1 MGIVEKLREQ
11 FPKAPEQ
18 LMITASSVAGMDW
31 EPIMDTPTT
40 DEKEYLKYRDQL
52 LKDAD
57 GNVILDANG
66 QPTSTDPE
74 YEGANAS
81 FYMAGPEEN
90 PTPVYFLQK
99 QLSASPAEIYLRTLT
114 GQLTEDERKEIE
126 NKGGFIPEKNLNIS
140 DSATLKALVDALR
153 AMSEQDLATIMAE
166 RDVKLTEFPLGA
178 YQPATG

>member
-1 MGIVEKLREQ
+1 
-11 FPKAPEQ
+11 
-18 LMITASSVAGMDW
+18 MITASSIAGMDL
-31 EPIMDTPTT
+31 EPIMDTSTT

-81 FYMAGPEEN
+81 FFMAGD
-90 PTPVYFLQK
+90 TPVYFLQK

-114 GQLTEDERKEIE
+114 GQLTEDEREEIE

-153 AMSEQDLATIMAE
+153 AMSEQELAAIMAE